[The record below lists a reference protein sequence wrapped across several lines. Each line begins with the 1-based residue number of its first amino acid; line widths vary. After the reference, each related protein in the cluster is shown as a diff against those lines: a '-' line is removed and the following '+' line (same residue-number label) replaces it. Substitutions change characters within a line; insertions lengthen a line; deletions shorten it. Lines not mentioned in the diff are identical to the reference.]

1 MNHSVTSLSVFFP
14 CYNDKGTIERLVH
27 DAIETIQT
35 LGIGDYEVIVVDDG
49 STDGARELLRELVKT
64 IPRLRVVFHEKN
76 CGYGSALKS
85 GFAAVRK
92 EWVFYTDGDAQYDV
106 RELALLAANALGA
119 DVVNGYKIRRN
130 DSLTRIIIGALY
142 QWGIRLGFLLK
153 IRDVDCDF
161 RLIRKQKLNA
171 ITLTSNGGS
180 ICVELTRRLQ
190 NIGAVFKE
198 VPVHH
203 YNRVYGSSQ
212 FFTLRRVGTTLLT
225 LIVLWFRL
233 VLLRQTK

>member
-1 MNHSVTSLSVFFP
+1 MNHPVTSLSVFFP
-14 CYNDKGTIERLVH
+14 CYNDRGTIGGLITNAV
-27 DAIETIQT
+27 ETIRA
-35 LGIGDYEVIVVDDG
+35 LGIADYEVIVVDDG

-85 GFAAVRK
+85 GFAAARK

-106 RELALLAANALGA
+106 RELALLTAKAPGA

-130 DSLTRIIIGALY
+130 DSLTRVIIGKLY
-142 QWGIRLGFLLK
+142 QWGITIGFLLK

-161 RLIRKQKLNA
+161 RLIRKAKIDA
-171 ITLTSNGGS
+171 IRLISNGGS
-180 ICVELTRRLQ
+180 VCVELSRRLQ
-190 NIGAVFKE
+190 NAGAVFRE

-212 FFTLRRVGTTLLT
+212 FFTLRQVSTTLFA